1 MNLLGTRPF
10 FYADRPSMADLA
22 VYGML
27 RSVERG
33 TMPGSTQQLL
43 SRPGLIAYMRR
54 VEAETG
60 G

>member
-1 MNLLGTRPF
+1 VDLLGTRPC
-10 FYADRPSMADLA
+10 FYADRPSMANLA

-27 RSVERG
+27 HSVERG
-33 TMPGSTQQLL
+33 SMPGSTQQLL
-43 SRPGLIAYMRR
+43 SRPGLVAYMRQ